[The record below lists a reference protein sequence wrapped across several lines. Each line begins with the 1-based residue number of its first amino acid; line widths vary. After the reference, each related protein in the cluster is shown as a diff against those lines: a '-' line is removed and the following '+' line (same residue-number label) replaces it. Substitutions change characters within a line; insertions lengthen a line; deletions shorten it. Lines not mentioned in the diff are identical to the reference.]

1 MNIAQP
7 VSAEVSSVN
16 FGFYTSQEIEKI
28 SVKQIVDPVI
38 FDYLGHPSK
47 GGLYDLALGPL
58 NRSTLCS
65 TCHLDERYC
74 PGHFGHISLPM
85 STYHPLFLPQ
95 LYRLLRATCLYC
107 YHFKLSCSIV
117 DLYFCKLRLLNAG
130 LLYESQEIDK
140 IYLKDDSGVNDN
152 KDNEYNLNLFEKR
165 ELYVQECL
173 KKRKI
178 LINESMQNKLIDSEK
193 RNLIKEF
200 LEKIVSRKKCDNC
213 SSISPDFRKDGYVKI
228 FELPLSKKHQEQ
240 MDILG
245 KVRINVLLE
254 MKDVKSQKLFNDT
267 CHLGHYYKENFGD
280 IRIDS
285 KQDDILNETVNYK
298 TFKASNQPR
307 YMLPTEVRN
316 HLRLLFNNEQKMLA
330 LLYKGSYKSDNFFV
344 TPDFFFIDVIAVPP
358 TKFRPA
364 SIVATDIHENVQNE
378 LLSKILQSCLRIRE
392 LNEFAL
398 GLINNKDSS
407 ENKDYNFDMLI
418 NAFVQLQHDVNSFI
432 DSNRNPTNL
441 PQGRFPPPGI
451 KQTLE
456 KKEGLFRK
464 HMMGKRVNYAAR
476 SVISPDPNIET
487 NEIGV
492 PPVFAMKLTY
502 PEPVTPYNVDLL
514 RHAVINGPEKWPG
527 AVRVQLEDGHMI
539 SLLRKT
545 FEERVAIAN
554 TLLTSQT
561 YRGANSSFLRVSST
575 NKKVF
580 RHLRDNDILLL
591 NRQPTLHKPSIMAHK
606 ARVLSGEKTIRMH
619 YANCNTYNA
628 DFDGDEMNMH
638 LPQNENARIEA
649 LLIADTDSQYLVP
662 TSGVPLRGLIQD
674 HVVTGVWMTKKDTF
688 FTKEQ
693 YQQLLYGP
701 LRPEDN
707 TSSNGRI
714 LTLLPTIL
722 KPAVLWTGKQVISTV
737 LLNLTP
743 KDYPGLNLVSKAK
756 VDGKYWGIHTQEQTV
771 LFKDGHL
778 LSGVLDKSQFG
789 ASSYGLVHSIY
800 EIYGSSIAGK
810 FLGVLSRLFTKYI
823 QMRGF
828 TCGIDDLRLN
838 NDGDNYRKKLINDES
853 FCNIEDVKTYL
864 GLSGY
869 DELDDAVLKMKL
881 EQVYRDDEKLQGL
894 DAIMKSKMSNLTS
907 SIINECIPKGL
918 YTKFPWNNMQMMTV
932 SSAKG
937 NSVNVSQISCL
948 LGQQELEGR
957 RVPVM
962 VSGKSLPSFKPY
974 DMSARASGYIYGRF
988 LTGIG
993 PQEYYFHCM
1002 AGREGLI
1009 DTAVKTSRSGYLQRC
1024 LIKHLEGIRVHY
1036 DDTVRDS
1043 DGSVIQFHYGED
1055 SLDVTKQKH
1064 LLEFDFSIM
1073 NCKSLAQKYNIKN
1086 IYKHLDH
1093 KKAVLYAEKAIND
1106 PLKYDPV
1113 ISKYSPSRFLG
1124 SISEKF
1130 QKHLENY
1137 INKDPQKF
1145 FQKNNSKL
1153 IRNSISKDKFRLLMH
1168 MRYQKSLV
1176 HPGEAVG
1183 VLAGQSIGEPSTQMT
1198 LNTFHFAGFGA
1209 KNVTLG
1215 VPRLREVVLT
1225 AGLNIKTPTMTFQI
1239 LDKVSDY
1246 EADMF
1251 AKNIS
1256 RLVLSDVVDKIIV
1269 TEHILVDA
1277 RVKKYEIKII
1287 FFSKLEY
1294 EKEYNLTSFEL
1305 KKVMKIYFLKELD
1318 KILKSTFRKS
1328 KKINKENIIGNDDST
1343 RYIGKTGFF
1352 HDSDDFVDK
1361 DESLFNNITND
1372 DDDDT
1377 TCMKTDFQSKGFV
1390 YHNSDDDYDNDNNDD
1405 DDDDGD
1411 GNDDKRMVQEN
1422 NAIHSDDDIDNRNG
1436 TYAFEACLDNQDC
1449 KSGNIDKS
1457 GVRGNNNETV
1467 IYNSKV
1473 LEDVSSSCSNCRRF
1487 EFDNINGE
1495 WCEIELIY
1503 PFDAPKL
1510 LLVSLV
1516 EMACQRTVIREMNGI
1531 SKCFRVPPESE
1542 SDISRTLYTDG
1553 VNLKGIWEAQDII
1566 SINTVYSND
1575 ILSVL
1580 RTYGVEAAR
1589 NIIISEISKLFKVY
1603 GIIVDV
1609 RHLILISDYMTMDGS
1624 YKAFNRSSI
1633 SSNVSPFLKMSYET
1647 SCNFLQEAT
1656 LYGDTDSLKNPSAK
1670 LVMGKVIDVG
1680 TGSFDILIPLI

>member
-7 VSAEVSSVN
+7 VSEEVSSVN

-28 SVKQIVDPVI
+28 SVKQIVNPVI

-58 NRSTLCS
+58 NRSSLCS

-74 PGHFGHISLPM
+74 PGHFGHISLPTPM
-85 STYHPLFLPQ
+85 YHPLFLSQ

-107 YHFKLSCSIV
+107 HHFKLSCSMV
-117 DLYFCKLRLLNAG
+117 NLYYCKLRLLDVG
-130 LLYESQEIDK
+130 LVYESQEIEK
-140 IYLKDDSGVNDN
+140 IYPKVDN
-152 KDNEYNLNLFEKR
+152 RVMDKSDEYNLALFEIR
-165 ELYVQECL
+165 ESYVQECL
-173 KKRKI
+173 TKDNFSTNKY
-178 LINESMQNKLIDSEK
+178 MQNKLVDSE
-193 RNLIKEF
+193 RRSLIKEF

-213 SSISPDFRKDGYVKI
+213 SSISPNFRKDGYVKI

-240 MDILG
+240 MDILE
-245 KVRINVLLE
+245 KVRVNVFLE
-254 MKDVKSQKLFNDT
+254 TKEVKNLDSFTNND
-267 CHLGHYYKENFGD
+267 HLMYYLKENCND
-280 IRIDS
+280 IEISDK
-285 KQDDILNETVNYK
+285 KQDQSLSKSDYKILK
-298 TFKASNQPR
+298 TSNQPR
-307 YMLPTEVRN
+307 YILPAEVRN
-316 HLRLLFNNEQKMLA
+316 HLRRLFINEQKILA
-330 LLYKGSYKSDNFFV
+330 LLYKGSYKSDKLFI
-344 TPDFFFIDVIAVPP
+344 TPDFFFIDIIAVPP

-364 SIVATDIHENVQNE
+364 SVVGTDIHENTQNE

-392 LNEFAL
+392 LNNFIL
-398 GLINNKDSS
+398 DINNKGNFG
-407 ENKDYNFDMLI
+407 NKDYNFDMLI
-418 NAFVQLQHDVNSFI
+418 NAFIQLQHDVNSFI
-432 DSNRNPTNL
+432 DSNQNPVNL

-514 RHAVINGPEKWPG
+514 RRAVINGPKKWPG
-527 AVRVQLEDGHMI
+527 ATQIQLEDGHMI

-561 YRGANSSFLRVSST
+561 YRGVNSSFLRVSST

-638 LPQNENARIEA
+638 LPQNENARTEA
-649 LLIADTDSQYLVP
+649 MLIADVDSQYLVP
-662 TSGVPLRGLIQD
+662 TSGAPLRGLIQD

-701 LRPEDN
+701 LRPEDSTLN
-707 TSSNGRI
+707 CTRI
-714 LTLLPTIL
+714 LTLLPAIL
-722 KPAVLWTGKQVISTV
+722 KPAVLWTGKQIISTI
-737 LLNLTP
+737 LLNLKP
-743 KDYPGLNLVSKAK
+743 KDYPGLNLISKAK
-756 VDGKYWGIHTQEQTV
+756 VGGEYWGIHTQEQTV
-771 LFKDGHL
+771 LFKDGYL

-789 ASSYGLVHSIY
+789 ASSYGLIHSIY
-800 EIYGSSIAGK
+800 EIYGSFIAGK

-828 TCGIDDLRLN
+828 TCGIDDLCLN
-838 NDGDNYRKKLINDES
+838 TDGDNCRGKLIDEPLYG
-853 FCNIEDVKTYL
+853 IEDIKNYL

-869 DELDDAVLKMKL
+869 NELDDTILKMKL
-881 EQVYRDDEKLQGL
+881 EKVYRNDEKLQGL
-894 DAIMKSKMSNLTS
+894 DVIMKSKTNILTS
-907 SIINECIPKGL
+907 SIIRECIPRGL
-918 YTKFPWNNMQMMTV
+918 YIKFPWNNMQMMTV
-932 SSAKG
+932 SNAKG

-957 RVPVM
+957 RVPIM

-974 DMSARASGYIYGRF
+974 DTSVRAGGYIYGRF
-988 LTGIG
+988 LTGIS

-1024 LIKHLEGIRVHY
+1024 LIKHLEGVRVHY

-1043 DGSVIQFHYGED
+1043 DGSIVQFHYGED

-1064 LLEFDFSIM
+1064 LLEFDFLAM
-1073 NCKSLAQKYNIKN
+1073 NYKSLVRKYHIRT
-1086 IYKHLDH
+1086 IYKTVDH
-1093 KKAVLYAEKAIND
+1093 KKAVLYAKKSIKN
-1106 PLKYDPV
+1106 PSKYDPV
-1113 ISKYSPSRFLG
+1113 LSKYSPSRFLG
-1124 SISEKF
+1124 SVSESF
-1130 QKHLENY
+1130 QKHMEDY
-1137 INKDPQKF
+1137 INKNNKIIK
-1145 FQKNNSKL
+1145 KN
-1153 IRNSISKDKFRLLMH
+1153 ISGDRFRILMQ
-1168 MRYQKSLV
+1168 MKYQRSLV

-1215 VPRLREVVLT
+1215 VPRLREIVLT
-1225 AGLNIKTPTMTFQI
+1225 EGLNIKTPTMTFEI
-1239 LDKVSDY
+1239 LDKVSDH
-1246 EADMF
+1246 EAEVF

-1256 RLVLSDVVDKIIV
+1256 KLVLSDLVDKIVV
-1269 TEHILVDA
+1269 TEHISVKA
-1277 RVKKYEIKII
+1277 RVKRYDIKII
-1287 FFSKLEY
+1287 FFSKVEY
-1294 EKEYNLTSFEL
+1294 EEEYNLSSFEL
-1305 KKVMKIYFLKELD
+1305 KKVMQIHFLKELD
-1318 KILKSTFRKS
+1318 KILKKILKN
-1328 KKINKENIIGNDDST
+1328 KKMNRENVSGKDNIISHIAKVNSFRDIESLQDMNELSFNDTMNDIDNNSAFLEMT
-1343 RYIGKTGFF
+1343 SQFKQRVIH
-1352 HDSDDFVDK
+1352 HDSDD
-1361 DESLFNNITND
+1361 ND
-1372 DDDDT
+1372 DDGDD
-1377 TCMKTDFQSKGFV
+1377 G
-1390 YHNSDDDYDNDNNDD
+1390 DDGD

-1411 GNDDKRMVQEN
+1411 DGDDDSNKRTVQEKN
-1422 NAIHSDDDIDNRNG
+1422 ISYNKFKRKGENGDVNILNIETLENAY
-1436 TYAFEACLDNQDC
+1436 YA
-1449 KSGNIDKS
+1449 
-1457 GVRGNNNETV
+1457 
-1467 IYNSKV
+1467 
-1473 LEDVSSSCSNCRRF
+1473 CSNCKKF
-1487 EFDNINGE
+1487 KFDNINGE
-1495 WCEIELIY
+1495 WCEIELVY
-1503 PFDAPKL
+1503 PFDTPKL
-1510 LLVSLV
+1510 LLVTLI
-1516 EMACQRTVIREMNGI
+1516 EMACRKTIIREMTGI
-1531 SKCFRVPPESE
+1531 SKCFRVPRESE
-1542 SDISRTLYTDG
+1542 LDTSRILCTDG
-1553 VNLKGIWEAQDII
+1553 VNIKGIWEAQDII
-1566 SINTVYSND
+1566 SVNTLYSND
-1575 ILSVL
+1575 IASVL

-1589 NIIISEISKLFKVY
+1589 NTIISEIFKLFKVY
-1603 GIIVDV
+1603 GIVIDA
-1609 RHLILISDYMTMDGS
+1609 RHLILISDYMTIDGL
-1624 YKAFNRSSI
+1624 YKAFNRASI

-1656 LYGDTDSLKNPSAK
+1656 LYGCFDSLKNPSAK
-1670 LVMGKVIDVG
+1670 LVMGKVVDVG
-1680 TGSFDILIPLI
+1680 TGSFDILMPLL